1 MSNVNETVA
10 QTEDVQA
17 TPENGSDALPAM
29 DDATAAKMSKND
41 DAIARIVSLA
51 VATLDPKDMLKKYAK
66 LGKAAL
72 DHAIWQ
78 KNQFPAWADEDY
90 KRLCERIGDQV
101 KFQVAIKSVRI
112 DDYIRVH
119 AWVEAVRPMVPEV
132 ERISFFQVVNKFLPM
147 LSWSRTELSG
157 EIKKGWVDFVKATV
171 AQQVSDAPMSIK
183 DLDAA
188 IQAHAAHLEA
198 ERNAGKSPEQLAEA
212 ERRKAVADATRA
224 EMKARE
230 DFTTSVD
237 EALGGILSPSQLVDI
252 VNKVAK
258 DRGVTL
264 PAGNLGTIAKM
275 TPAEAKLLAK
285 SMWDA
290 GNMASMKVLR
300 DQLDVMVK
308 TFENAAV
315 QSKVG

>member
-1 MSNVNETVA
+1 MSNVNETT
-10 QTEDVQA
+10 QSEQVQA
-17 TPENGSDALPAM
+17 TPGNGSDALPAM

-41 DAIARIVSLA
+41 DAISRIVALA
-51 VATLDPKDMLKKYAK
+51 VQTLDPKDMLKKYAK

-90 KRLCERIGDQV
+90 KRLCDRIGDQV

-119 AWVEAVRPMVPEV
+119 AWVEAVRPLVPEV
-132 ERISFFQVVNKFLPM
+132 ERVSFYQVVNKFLPM

-198 ERNAGKSPEQLAEA
+198 ERNSGKSAEQLAEA
-212 ERRKAVADATRA
+212 ARRKSIADATRA

-230 DFTTSVD
+230 DITTSVD
-237 EALGGILSPSQLVDI
+237 DALGGILTPTQLVDI

-258 DRGVTL
+258 DRGVKLPVGDMSTL
-264 PAGNLGTIAKM
+264 ATMSPV
-275 TPAEAKLLAK
+275 EAKLLAK
-285 SMWDA
+285 ALWDA
-290 GNMASMKVLR
+290 GNMAAMRVLR
-300 DQLDVMVK
+300 DQLDMMVK